1 MVSFVEPLITLRK
14 APRRDEKRSED
25 RLRLHYVVERRLADR
40 IRAASGPEERREIF
54 ATMYDEL
61 FRLVPDHPRLLARRN
76 AQAERDQGI
85 EWDMGQLNRFLSPD
99 CVFLEIGAG
108 DCALARRVAQ
118 RAGFVHAVDIADQT
132 RAPLPENVS
141 LVLSDGRD
149 VAVPPESV
157 DVAFSDQLMEHLHPD
172 DAMEQLRN
180 IHRALRPGGVYVC
193 ITPNRLYGPSDISAY
208 FDDVASGFHLR
219 EYTVRELRPILREA
233 GFPHVRAYIGAR
245 GFFVRCPSIAIE
257 ALEWLLELLPVRVRR
272 QVADNKLMRG
282 LLGVRVAAV
291 KAK

>member
-1 MVSFVEPLITLRK
+1 MVALRK
-14 APRRDEKRSED
+14 APRRHEKRTED
-25 RLRLHYVVERRLADR
+25 RLRLHYMVERRLADQV
-40 IRAASGPEERREIF
+40 RAASGPEERRAIF

-61 FRLVPDHPRLLARRN
+61 FRLVPDHPRLLARKH

-85 EWDMGQLNRFLSPD
+85 EWDMAQLNRFLRPD

-108 DCALARRVAQ
+108 DCALACRVAQ
-118 RAGFVHAVDIADQT
+118 RAGYVYAVDISDQT
-132 RAPLPENVS
+132 RGAMPDNVS
-141 LVLSDGRD
+141 LVLSNGRD
-149 VAVPPESV
+149 ISVPAGSV

-208 FDDVASGFHLR
+208 FDDVARGFHLR
-219 EYTVRELRPILREA
+219 EYTVRELRHILREA
-233 GFPHVRAYIGAR
+233 GFPRIRAYIGAR
-245 GFFVRCPSIAIE
+245 GFFVRCPALVIE
-257 ALEWLLELLPVRVRR
+257 ALEAALEWLPTRVRR
-272 QVADNKLMRG
+272 GVADNKLVRA

-291 KAK
+291 KDGGSAP